1 MLPYYSSL
9 APFRSAFR
17 QGTPVLMYHKLGPRP
32 PGVRLK
38 GLYVGERLFQ
48 KQMRQ
53 LAEAGFSTPT
63 YDQVTSPKPGANR
76 VFVTFD
82 DGFVNALRHSLAP
95 LARHKFQA
103 IQFLVADRL
112 GRTNDWETC
121 DGEAEERLMNVA
133 QVNEWLAAGHAI
145 GAHTLTH
152 PRLTQVPTARAR
164 EEIRASK
171 RKLEDTFGL
180 PIRHF
185 CYPFGDHDDRV
196 VELVREAGY
205 ATACLTSGGMLVAG
219 GDPWRLTRLM
229 VRYASRNPR
238 SMLQQLKARWRNG

>member
-1 MLPYYSSL
+1 
-9 APFRSAFR
+9 
-17 QGTPVLMYHKLGPRP
+17 
-32 PGVRLK
+32 
-38 GLYVGERLFQ
+38 
-48 KQMRQ
+48 
-53 LAEAGFSTPT
+53 
-63 YDQVTSPKPGANR
+63 
-76 VFVTFD
+76 
-82 DGFVNALRHSLAP
+82 
-95 LARHKFQA
+95 
-103 IQFLVADRL
+103 
-112 GRTNDWETC
+112 
-121 DGEAEERLMNVA
+121 MNVA
-133 QVNEWLAAGHAI
+133 QVKEWLAAGHEI

-152 PRLTQVPTARAR
+152 PRLTQVPPARAR

-205 ATACLTSGGMLVAG
+205 ATACLTSGGMVVAG
-219 GDPWRLTRLM
+219 GDPWRLNRLM